1 MKTTIKSEH
10 MKLRQA
16 THAVFTVGVAC
27 LFLYGE
33 RWKMIMNLQFA
44 TTTHGGVLSAREA
57 FKNPELVLKHI
68 TEEGAT
74 FNVSLQDIQVPG
86 KPNYFWYDV
95 IIETATNKKVE
106 VNIAVLSQEEY
117 DQLCERSSIDLY
129 LKQTEDA
136 AKFFLEKSKEQFKPE
151 FNNRFTFHHK
161 IQICL

>member
-16 THAVFTVGVAC
+16 THAVFTVGVVC

-33 RWKMIMNLQFA
+33 RWKMKMDLQFA
-44 TTTHGGVLSAREA
+44 STTNGRVLSARA
-57 FKNPELVLKHI
+57 ALKNPELVLKHM
-68 TEEGAT
+68 TEEGAK
-74 FNVSLQDIQVPG
+74 FSVSLQDIKIPG
-86 KPNYFWYDV
+86 KPNYYWYDV
-95 IIETATNKKVE
+95 IIETATNKKIE
-106 VNIAVLSQEEY
+106 VNIAVLSEEEY
-117 DQLCERSSIDLY
+117 NQLCERESIDLY

-161 IQICL
+161 AQLYL

>member
-1 MKTTIKSEH
+1 

-33 RWKMIMNLQFA
+33 RWKTIMNLQFA
-44 TTTHGGVLSAREA
+44 STTNGGVLSAREA
-57 FKNPELVLKHI
+57 FTNPELVLKHM

-74 FNVSLQDIQVPG
+74 FSVSLQDIQIPG
-86 KPNYFWYDV
+86 KLNYYWYDV
-95 IIETATNKKVE
+95 IIETATNKKIE

-117 DQLCERSSIDLY
+117 NQLCERDSIDLY

-136 AKFFLEKSKEQFKPE
+136 AKFFLEKSKGLFQPE

-161 IQICL
+161 AQLYL

>member
-1 MKTTIKSEH
+1 MN
-10 MKLRQA
+10 LRQA

-33 RWKMIMNLQFA
+33 RWKIIMNLQFA
-44 TTTHGGVLSAREA
+44 TTTNGGVLSAREA

-95 IIETATNKKVE
+95 IIETATNKKIE

-161 IQICL
+161 IQIYL

>member
-1 MKTTIKSEH
+1 

-33 RWKMIMNLQFA
+33 RWKKTMNLPF
-44 TTTHGGVLSAREA
+44 TTTTTNGGVLSAREA
-57 FKNPELVLKHI
+57 FKNPELVLTHI

-74 FNVSLQDIQVPG
+74 FSVSLQDIQIPG
-86 KPNYFWYDV
+86 KPNFYWYDV
-95 IIETATNKKVE
+95 IIETATNKKIE

-117 DQLCERSSIDLY
+117 DQLCERDSIDLY

-136 AKFFLEKSKEQFKPE
+136 AKFFLEKSKEQVKPE
-151 FNNRFTFHHK
+151 FQDRFTFQHK
-161 IQICL
+161 AQLFL

>member
-1 MKTTIKSEH
+1 

-33 RWKMIMNLQFA
+33 RWKIKMDLQYA
-44 TTTHGGVLSAREA
+44 TTTTGGVFSAREA
-57 FKNPELVLKHI
+57 FKNPELVLNHM

-74 FNVSLQDIQVPG
+74 FSVSLQDIQIPG
-86 KPNYFWYDV
+86 KPNYYWYDV
-95 IIETATNKKVE
+95 IIETATNKKIE

-117 DQLCERSSIDLY
+117 NQLCARDSIDLY

-136 AKFFLEKSKEQFKPE
+136 AKFFLKKSKELFQPK
-151 FNNRFTFHHK
+151 FNNRFQFKHK
-161 IQICL
+161 AQLYL